1 MLAQSG
7 EGTSDGGVVPMRK
20 SSSDMNIRKGSLA
33 SNPSGSN
40 DAIYSWKRRA
50 QLNSAVDRLC
60 AELQKYRQSVVWTT
74 VFPNSSE
81 HVVKRRN
88 GLWRTA
94 IGGSG
99 KFLKNVTRGVHL
111 ASFICHDDRILCT
124 NDDCFPIISVDESTT
139 AVSKENHQWLLK
151 MSHAW
156 ETIDDLMLSNT
167 GQYTDNICL
176 SFRSK
181 LINAVISMRS
191 ALGIDIGYLYQ
202 VPIIEGNCVFLATI
216 RTSVNNDELHETSLR
231 WLPISKVFRRK
242 ASFPILYSLMSKIM
256 DEVDFMRS
264 SARPLGRGLYLGY
277 VRLYSSLNSVNI
289 AVSKKVASFIP
300 HMWVRDNPRITQEE
314 WQSITVTDMS
324 KVLPLSNSQLQFR
337 AAISTAVNKLFD
349 GLNIDA
355 DIVPGHRMY
364 KAEIIAPNDEVSV
377 ILIVPRPDD
386 VCSAPSALLSV
397 DESHDHRKTIPIAVF
412 EQIYHFT
419 YQTAFFTKFC
429 RLSVI
434 LDHFMMVAQYEQRR
448 CLLQNDVTVYKSI
461 YERLEQFQ
469 KTLDEVWNSARWV
482 SRVASEAREK
492 CAGLEGNT
500 VPLTG
505 LLTSGDEHKCSQY
518 KSFDTLCGSLP
529 WKQRMP
535 SKPAPQN
542 TNSFSFRRHSAT
554 QLQMDRKAS
563 KNEPNSKD
571 KEAAAETVAV
581 FPVYECGLDDGFSA
595 RISIGENS
603 TSAEVVRLVLEKVAE
618 TSPQLLKNCQEIGNF
633 CLVAVMGT
641 RERRLKDD
649 FILSRLQKPWTKGRL
664 CVRRRSALLGAVHH
678 GNEANV

>member
-33 SNPSGSN
+33 SDPS
-40 DAIYSWKRRA
+40 
-50 QLNSAVDRLC
+50 
-60 AELQKYRQSVVWTT
+60 

-81 HVVKRRN
+81 NVVKRRN

-99 KFLKNVTRGVHL
+99 KFLKNVT
-111 ASFICHDDRILCT
+111 
-124 NDDCFPIISVDESTT
+124 
-139 AVSKENHQWLLK
+139 
-151 MSHAW
+151 
-156 ETIDDLMLSNT
+156 
-167 GQYTDNICL
+167 

-216 RTSVNNDELHETSLR
+216 RTSVNNDELQETSLR

-337 AAISTAVNKLFD
+337 AAISTAINKLFD

-386 VCSAPSALLSV
+386 VCSAPSALLSK

-518 KSFDTLCGSLP
+518 KVNIMKVRCY
-529 WKQRMP
+529 P
-535 SKPAPQN
+535 SREQMVAEELSCSPCVKLKP
-542 TNSFSFRRHSAT
+542 TS
-554 QLQMDRKAS
+554 
-563 KNEPNSKD
+563 
-571 KEAAAETVAV
+571 
-581 FPVYECGLDDGFSA
+581 DDGFSA
-595 RISIGENS
+595 RISIGENL